1 MLRIRRRAELLVEA
15 MRLDEKILERCWG
28 AAQTTKVAWR
38 AGESKQVTVTLDP
51 QASSIWNTEDKGWV
65 AVPGLYTVFVG
76 DSSRDLP
83 LHGTIIVGH

>member
-1 MLRIRRRAELLVEA
+1 MRRFWNVAGEPPKQLRGFA
-15 MRLDEKILERCWG
+15 
-28 AAQTTKVAWR
+28 KVALR

-51 QASSIWNTEDKGWV
+51 HASSIWNTEDKGWV